1 MRVRD
6 KIVAVSLGCP
16 AGVGP
21 EIVVRAAKQ
30 TKTKVVVVGDP
41 GVIERALRDAGTGA
55 TLVEV
60 DSRSDILS
68 APRRS
73 LCVLSSSHRLSSG
86 PVPGRPRAVDGRA
99 QLAWIDQALLLIER
113 GVVDAMATA
122 PVSKEVVVRGG
133 AREFRGHTEY
143 LAARTR
149 AREVVMAFY
158 EEKLSVSLVTT
169 HLPLAQVPRAIT
181 KGAVATSTY
190 WLARMLIALGSKP
203 PRIAIC
209 GLNPHAG
216 EAGLLG
222 DEERTAITPGVRLA
236 QRRLER
242 EQRKVALVGPIGA
255 ETALRLGAT
264 GTFEGVVA
272 MYHDQATIP
281 MKLLS
286 FGDAV
291 NVTLGLPI
299 VRTSVDHGTAYDIAG
314 QGVADARP
322 MRLAIDL
329 AARLAG
335 AEMVAIS
342 ETASRSGLS
351 RARRSRP

>member
-1 MRVRD
+1 MNRQAR
-6 KIVAVSLGCP
+6 IVAVSLGCP

-21 EIVVRAAKQ
+21 EIVVLAAKRS
-30 TKTKVVVVGDP
+30 KTRLVVVGDR
-41 GVIERALRDAGTGA
+41 GVIERALRGVGSKAKI
-55 TLVEV
+55 VEV
-60 DSRSDILS
+60 SSREEILA
-68 APRRS
+68 APKGALALFS
-73 LCVLSSSHRLSSG
+73 ESHRLSS
-86 PVPGRPRAVDGRA
+86 PPPFGRPRAIDGRA
-99 QLAWIDQALLLIER
+99 QLAWIDQALDLIER

-133 AREFRGHTEY
+133 ARAFRGHTEH
-143 LAARTR
+143 LAARTG

-158 EEKLSVSLVTT
+158 ERKLSVSLVTT
-169 HLPLAQVPRAIT
+169 HLPLSAVPRAIT
-181 KGAVATSTY
+181 PARVATSAY
-190 WLARMLIALGSKP
+190 WLARMLLVLAKKR
-203 PRIAIC
+203 PRVAIC

-222 DEERTAITPGVRLA
+222 TEEKSAIAPGIRLA
-236 QRRLER
+236 RSRLAR
-242 EQRKVALVGPIGA
+242 EDRDVVLYGPLGA
-255 ETALRLGAT
+255 ETALRVGAS
-264 GTFEGVVA
+264 GGFEGVVA

-314 QGVADARP
+314 KGTADAQP
-322 MRLAIDL
+322 MLLAIDL

-335 AEMVAIS
+335 ANVVSIS
-342 ETASRSGLS
+342 ESASRSRS
-351 RARRSRP
+351 SPARRSRR